1 MISVIFNKQ
10 DDKFVSMTVTGHANF
25 DDLGEDVVCAGVSS
39 IIFGALNGFDELAKD
54 NFDIVVTENLIT
66 VNVLESVCIS
76 DKLLSFVHLQ
86 LKTVEQ
92 QYSDNIGI
100 TIMEV

>member
-10 DDKFVSMTVTGHANF
+10 DDKFISMTVTGHAEF
-25 DDLGEDVVCAGVSS
+25 ADIGEDIVCAGVSS
-39 IIFGALNGFDELAKD
+39 IVFGALNGFEEIASEK
-54 NFDIVVTENLIT
+54 FDIVVSDHLIT
-66 VNVLESVCIS
+66 VNVIDSSCVT

-86 LKTVEQ
+86 LQTIEK

>member
-10 DDKFVSMTVTGHANF
+10 DDKFVSMTVTGHADF
-25 DDLGEDVVCAGVSS
+25 ADLGEDVVCAGVSS
-39 IIFGALNGFDELAKD
+39 IVFGALNGFNELAEDK
-54 NFDIVVTENLIT
+54 FDIVISDHLIT
-66 VNVLESVCIS
+66 VNVKDSTCIT

-86 LKTVEQ
+86 LKTIEE

>member
-10 DDKFVSMTVTGHANF
+10 DDKFVTMTVTGHAEF
-25 DDLGEDVVCAGVSS
+25 DEIGEDVVCAGVSS
-39 IIFGALNGFDELAKD
+39 IVFGALNGFNELAAEK
-54 NFDIVVTENLIT
+54 FDIVVTDNLIT
-66 VNVLESVCIS
+66 VNVLEQLCLT
-76 DKLLSFVHLQ
+76 DKLLNFVHLQ
-86 LKTVEQ
+86 LKTVEE

>member
-1 MISVIFNKQ
+1 
-10 DDKFVSMTVTGHANF
+10 MTVTGHADF

-39 IIFGALNGFDELAKD
+39 IVFGALNGFDELAKD
-54 NFDIVVTENLIT
+54 KFDIVISDNLIT
-66 VNVLESVCIS
+66 VNVLDSVCLT
-76 DKLLSFVHLQ
+76 DKLLSFVNLQ